1 MREKLNRQVFQD
13 LSHNQKKL
21 TGIKKTNYRMKLSI
35 QDSNVLKGVAILI
48 MLWHHLFL
56 RPEYNDIVIHGH
68 SIAQEIAIM
77 CKVCVAIFVF
87 VSGYGLTEKLVLA
100 PKQRNK
106 K

>member
-1 MREKLNRQVFQD
+1 MN
-13 LSHNQKKL
+13 LSMNNKIMKL
-21 TGIKKTNYRMKLSI
+21 TV
-35 QDSNVLKGVAILI
+35 QDSNVLKGIAILI